1 MIELLEMKILGWIRA
16 TIVLYQTLV
25 VRGHDIATKVIFP
38 SCIVH
43 NYILPCHG
51 SADNAKWVYF
61 LHCNTIHGENTS
73 IMGKLFAILLSCKPH
88 HKIFL

>member
-43 NYILPCHG
+43 NYILACHG

-61 LHCNTIHGENTS
+61 YIATQFTVRTPASWANLICT
-73 IMGKLFAILLSCKPH
+73 
-88 HKIFL
+88 